1 MCKTTKVKKT
11 VLKEKISI
19 LGCGWLGKPL
29 AITLM
34 KQGFA
39 IKGSTTS
46 EAKLSEFKEIGITPF
61 LIRIDYLT
69 HNISA
74 FLDSEILIVAL
85 PSKDIEGFKN
95 LICHVEKSAIKKVI
109 FISSTSVY
117 GNSEEVVTEESKT
130 LPSALTTIEML
141 FKNSTHFETNIIRFA
156 GLFGYNRKP
165 GNFFKTGRKIP
176 NPDGFV
182 NMIHQNDCIQLI
194 EKIIEKNAWNQIFNG
209 CADTHPTRRDFYT
222 KCAFDIG
229 LENPEFE
236 EVGYLQQKVIS
247 NKKSKKILGLNY
259 QYGDLLKLNYGD
271 I

>member
-1 MCKTTKVKKT
+1 MQYKTMKV
-11 VLKEKISI
+11 KISI

-29 AITLM
+29 AISLI

-39 IKGSTTS
+39 VKGSTTS
-46 EAKLSEFKEIGITPF
+46 EVKLSEFQELGITPF
-61 LIRIDYLT
+61 LISLDYLT
-69 HNISA
+69 HNIPA

-95 LICHVEKSAIKKVI
+95 VICHIEKSAVKKVI

-117 GNSEEVVTEESKT
+117 GNSEEVVTETSET

-141 FKNSTHFETNIIRFA
+141 FKNSSHFETTIIRFA

-165 GNFFKTGRKIP
+165 GNFFKDGRKIP
-176 NPDGFV
+176 NPEGFV
-182 NMIHQNDCIQLI
+182 NMIHQDDCIQLI

-209 CADTHPTRRDFYT
+209 CADTHPTRKEFYT
-222 KCAFDIG
+222 KCTLDIG
-229 LENPEFE
+229 LKSPEFE
-236 EVGYLQQKVIS
+236 EVGQISQKVIS
-247 NKKSKKILGLNY
+247 NKKSKEYLDFEY
-259 QYGDLLKLNYGD
+259 TYGDLLTLNYAE

>member
-1 MCKTTKVKKT
+1 MQYKTM
-11 VLKEKISI
+11 KEKISI

-29 AITLM
+29 AISLIKKGITV
-34 KQGFA
+34 
-39 IKGSTTS
+39 KGSTTS

-61 LIRIDYLT
+61 LISLDYLT
-69 HNISA
+69 HNIPV

-95 LICHVEKSAIKKVI
+95 VICHIEKSAVKKVI

-117 GNSEEVVTEESKT
+117 GNSEEVVTETSET

-141 FKNSTHFETNIIRFA
+141 FKNSSHFETTIIRFA

-165 GNFFKTGRKIP
+165 GNFFKDGRKIP
-176 NPDGFV
+176 NPEGFV
-182 NMIHQNDCIQLI
+182 NMIHQDDCIHII
-194 EKIIEKNAWNQIFNG
+194 EKVIEKNAWNEVFNG

-222 KCAFDIG
+222 KCTLDIAI
-229 LENPEFE
+229 EIPEFE
-236 EVGYLQQKVIS
+236 KVTEIQQKVIS
-247 NKKSKKILGLNY
+247 NKKSKEYLDFKY
-259 QYGDLLKLNYGD
+259 KYGDLLALNYAK

>member
-1 MCKTTKVKKT
+1 MKKQ
-11 VLKEKISI
+11 ISI

-29 AITLM
+29 AVSLI
-34 KQGFA
+34 KNGFA

-46 EAKLSEFKEIGITPF
+46 EAKLSEFQEIGITPF
-61 LIRIDYLT
+61 LINIDAIT
-69 HNISA
+69 HNIVA

-95 LICHVEKSAIKKVI
+95 VICHIEKSAIKKVI

-117 GNSEEVVTEESKT
+117 GNSEELVTEESET

-141 FKNSTHFETNIIRFA
+141 FKNSIHFETTIIRFA
-156 GLFGYNRKP
+156 GLFGYHRKP
-165 GNFFKTGRKIP
+165 GNFFKDGRKIP

-182 NMIHQNDCIQLI
+182 NMIHQDDCVQVI

-209 CADTHPTRRDFYT
+209 CADTHPTRKEFYT
-222 KCAFDIG
+222 KSTLDIG
-229 LENPEFE
+229 LKLPEFE
-236 EVGYLQQKVIS
+236 EVEQAQKKIIS
-247 NKKSKKILGLNY
+247 NKKSKEILHLNY
-259 QYGDLLKLNYGD
+259 QYNDLLKLNYGE